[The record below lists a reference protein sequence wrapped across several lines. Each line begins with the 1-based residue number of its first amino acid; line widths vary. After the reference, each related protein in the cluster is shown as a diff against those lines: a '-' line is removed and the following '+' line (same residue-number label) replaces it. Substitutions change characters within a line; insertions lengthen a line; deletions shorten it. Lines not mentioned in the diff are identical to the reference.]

1 MAGSKHKK
9 VDPQTLARIFG
20 DDVSSLSR
28 DECGDEA
35 AERRSRKN
43 WEKWLNEQKPPH
55 YDY

>member
-1 MAGSKHKK
+1 MAGSRHKK

-35 AERRSRKN
+35 AEQRSRKN